1 MLITRPFTNEEVAAH
16 LESGRL
22 DAGMIAEAC
31 RRIRGLPASGSDSRA
46 RAFSLTFNPMDVLPT
61 KQCEVLLY
69 NQCDGYHQV
78 EARFWDGEFRGFYTF
93 IGTTPYDPTNFAAWA
108 ELPDCNADLYP
119 VFADPR
125 PFGERA

>member
-1 MLITRPFTNEEVAAH
+1 MT
-16 LESGRL
+16 SK
-22 DAGMIAEAC
+22 
-31 RRIRGLPASGSDSRA
+31 
-46 RAFSLTFNPMDVLPT
+46 TFNVTFHSMDVIPT

-78 EARFWDGEFRGFYTF
+78 EARVWDGEFQGFYTF
-93 IGTTPYDPTNFAAWA
+93 IGDRPLPPEWFAAWA

-119 VFADPR
+119 VFGDPR

>member
-1 MLITRPFTNEEVAAH
+1 MTTKSFVLQFH
-16 LESGRL
+16 S
-22 DAGMIAEAC
+22 
-31 RRIRGLPASGSDSRA
+31 
-46 RAFSLTFNPMDVLPT
+46 MDVIPA

-78 EARFWDGEFRGFYTF
+78 EARFWDGEFQGFYTF
-93 IGTTPYDPTNFAAWA
+93 IGTTPYDPANFAAWA